1 MAVNRNDLTIAFPA
15 GEFKVQSP
23 YLYLQSVGSTGVDGS
38 TYGAHLRWLLLRNL
52 GETHLPKG
60 DYAETTIN
68 FNRPSDY
75 VTLFR
80 SQYLKRF
87 PTIVDFSVKPDVVN
101 DALAF
106 WIYTVTNTNTVVY
119 IHFRDQAKYAAV
131 RAAVNPSTLPLQF
144 IQQYCPAV
152 IEAEVKDKLF
162 FAAEFDVERDAATV
176 MRAEALSVE
185 TNVPLSPLF
194 VSCRKVFTDRNWCP
208 PAGSPGEAKPGTTA
222 AVIATADVPDCC
234 DGRNLLSNGS
244 FEAHGTPFGF
254 ETDYDLGGVKS
265 GAINVT
271 QDASTV
277 RLGWQGL
284 AHTGK
289 SFLAVDGS
297 LKAGSAV
304 LRFKLNVDPETDYC
318 FTGWLATLWLE
329 EVSIPL
335 QFRFTSDNGAVQ
347 SFTQSTPATFL
358 KWEEFRFS
366 WNSGLS
372 RTVTVEIISMS
383 RKNIGNDFG
392 IDDLWFCKGKQE
404 PVEVPACCDGP
415 NLLPNGGF
423 ELAQFMFETDYE
435 VNVGRKVGSVNVT
448 TDASKIVPQ
457 WEGLPHSGTLFLAVD
472 GIQKPGQSAL
482 RFKRDVEPNARY
494 CFTGWLATLWKDGVS
509 IPLQF
514 RFTSADGTVHLFMQ
528 FTPASVRKWEEFSF
542 TWNSGASRT
551 ITVEIISMS
560 TESIGND
567 FGIDD
572 LWFCKGKQE
581 PVEVPACCAGPNLL
595 LNGAFELH
603 PALPEFTF
611 ETDYKVDVGA
621 QYGAINVTTDASS
634 VNHQWEGLPHT
645 GKSFLTVDGSEKPGQ
660 AALRFRRDVEPN
672 TSYCF
677 TGWLATLWKNDVS
690 IPLEFRFT
698 FADGTVKTFHQS
710 TPAAVLTW
718 EQFSFTWNSEASRTV
733 TVEIISLAM
742 KSIGNDFGIDDLWF
756 CKGKAGCRARLR
768 SENIRSVRFDVKGGY
783 PLRLEFETYHDYI
796 AGAQWDTLDK
806 LALTTMDDI
815 AFGRL
820 EPSLDSVNGHWQK
833 FNDNARLKVA
843 NYWDRWSRA
852 GGLKDG
858 VGRYI
863 TRSNID
869 PMAIVDLEGDVPEDG
884 SIQISLLD
892 ALRMV
897 SLDFHVARILGL
909 GYLDRNVEHDTDE
922 FIYLGVYDTEGPLD
936 DTNVAR
942 PVRHYFMSVPT
953 RPVDYR
959 LPEAPVLKPVKYGLA
974 VDNGEAEPTLLT
986 DPQGYTPDG
995 LSRYIDIF
1003 AETDVDSSLLAPF
1016 FDPPVEFCSIDKTA
1030 SVFYGIEY
1038 RKQGEATWRKP
1049 EIPHDVAYLDL
1060 DSPPQFETAP
1070 LPNNPDSLRPIFR
1083 HEEQENGIHEY
1094 GGYGINWFSRVSEV
1108 GNVVATDATL
1118 IKKAQRLL
1126 PPANLAVQLIQHELP
1141 LMLTTQ
1147 VEQNMLAA
1155 LTGPDA
1161 TLVRVT
1167 FDYFHVHDISYDFA
1181 DSVELFFRSE
1191 LPRNLVGAIKSVSDD
1206 PSDSHKAIIRT
1217 MDYAVNSQ
1225 GTTISPTLAPSL
1237 FANFIG
1243 GVLSCQNENY
1253 IVTDISAS
1261 TEVDEG
1267 PIFTIQKNVR
1277 GNASD
1282 PGSTGTFLS
1291 VQKYVAPD
1299 LSLSNAQ
1306 VMFMAV
1312 ENMAD
1317 PHSWGTPNPLAKV
1330 IAIGDA
1336 SWTAH
1341 QETYVRDGETLT
1353 ATLRG
1358 VWAKAAVTHAPTA
1371 AAAGVYTIVFDSYK
1385 LAHHPQHAD
1394 ADPVEWY
1401 KGAIRIPRTADPN
1414 GPKKVLEVLR
1424 VRHIG
1429 DGQPLELDVLDNAY
1443 DPKDANTLISTG
1455 GQIEVNYY
1463 PGYRVYLHADP
1474 SHNFTDGMVL
1484 PAAGEGNRKT
1494 WLAGRSRDTTQ
1505 QYYSPVG
1512 IPAPI
1517 VALEFIKPLP
1527 PEQPHGGE
1535 FATWPD
1541 YYYKSSYTFTIDF
1554 NHKPFSV
1561 VMYRAND
1568 EAILRALYTNE
1579 TYDAVRQQLEIL
1591 GDDDPYRS
1599 DRWRNLVSLDYAYS
1613 NPNHP
1618 FHDPTGLSPDGSFRK
1633 FPSAKGYAFPIPDKG
1648 GVLDSVTAL
1657 GDVVDDLR
1665 DAICGAFTP
1674 LTELPLVYD
1683 LIKGPSY
1690 VPVPKPQNIRND
1702 QGTLLDPNDPAFD
1715 IAPMAKRTGN
1725 GNEIQFTDFKLD
1737 GTGNNI
1743 FFYLG
1748 REIGNRGRM
1757 GDPSPIA
1764 GPVQLINTRPPDA
1777 PAVKKMYVEEL
1788 NLLDGTGPAVNFEIN
1803 AYPEV
1808 QKVGRVNIY
1817 RATDAADALSV
1828 RTMRLVKTVDLT
1840 LTNQTG
1846 NLSLILSDD
1855 FEDGS
1860 VPYGDMLFYRIVTL
1874 RKVSNPNGGIDWAPS
1889 QPSKLLLTTVPDTIN
1904 PEAPELTFTSN
1915 VLSGSP
1921 AALSGVVLSWNP
1933 TAHNGTYHLDKM
1945 NAVGGWTRIYRIKT
1959 NDAITVDLAA
1969 TDLGINILAKETE
1982 DGDASVYHRFRVVA
1996 ENSSGLFSLTD
2007 RVLIV

>member
-1 MAVNRNDLTIAFPA
+1 M
-15 GEFKVQSP
+15 
-23 YLYLQSVGSTGVDGS
+23 
-38 TYGAHLRWLLLRNL
+38 
-52 GETHLPKG
+52 
-60 DYAETTIN
+60 
-68 FNRPSDY
+68 
-75 VTLFR
+75 
-80 SQYLKRF
+80 
-87 PTIVDFSVKPDVVN
+87 
-101 DALAF
+101 
-106 WIYTVTNTNTVVY
+106 
-119 IHFRDQAKYAAV
+119 
-131 RAAVNPSTLPLQF
+131 
-144 IQQYCPAV
+144 
-152 IEAEVKDKLF
+152 
-162 FAAEFDVERDAATV
+162 
-176 MRAEALSVE
+176 
-185 TNVPLSPLF
+185 
-194 VSCRKVFTDRNWCP
+194 
-208 PAGSPGEAKPGTTA
+208 
-222 AVIATADVPDCC
+222 
-234 DGRNLLSNGS
+234 
-244 FEAHGTPFGF
+244 
-254 ETDYDLGGVKS
+254 
-265 GAINVT
+265 
-271 QDASTV
+271 
-277 RLGWQGL
+277 
-284 AHTGK
+284 
-289 SFLAVDGS
+289 
-297 LKAGSAV
+297 
-304 LRFKLNVDPETDYC
+304 DPETEYC

-358 KWEEFRFS
+358 KWEEFMLS
-366 WNSGLS
+366 WNSGAS
-372 RTVTVEIISMS
+372 RTVTVEIISLS
-383 RKNIGNDFG
+383 VQSPGHDFGDFG
-392 IDDLWFCKGKQE
+392 IDDLWFCKGK
-404 PVEVPACCDGP
+404 PKPAEVPACCDGP

-435 VNVGRKVGSVNVT
+435 LNVGRKFGSVNVT

-457 WEGLPHSGTLFLAVD
+457 WEGLPHTGKSFLAVD
-472 GIQKPGQSAL
+472 GSTKARSAVL
-482 RFKRDVEPNARY
+482 RFKFDVTPETNY
-494 CFTGWLATLWKDGVS
+494 CFAGWLATIYKNDVS
-509 IPLQF
+509 IPLEF
-514 RFTSADGTVHLFMQ
+514 RFTSADGTVKAFHQ
-528 FTPASVRKWEEFSF
+528 STPATVRTWEQFSF

-551 ITVEIISMS
+551 VTVEIISLS
-560 TESIGND
+560 TASGGND
-567 FGIDD
+567 FGVDD

-581 PVEVPACCAGPNLL
+581 PVEVPACCDGPNLL
-595 LNGAFELH
+595 LNGGFEFH

-611 ETDYKVDVGA
+611 ETDYEVGVGA
-621 QYGAINVTTDASS
+621 KYGAINVTTDASS

-672 TSYCF
+672 TRYCF
-677 TGWLATLWKNDVS
+677 TGWLATLWKDDVS
-690 IPLEFRFT
+690 IPVEFRFT
-698 FADGTVKTFHQS
+698 SADGTVKSFHQS
-710 TPAAVLTW
+710 TPATVLTW
-718 EQFSFTWNSEASRTV
+718 EQFSFTWNSGASRTA

-768 SENIRSVRFDVKGGY
+768 SENIRSVRFDVNGGY

-796 AGAQWDTLDK
+796 AGARWDTLDN

-815 AFGRL
+815 AFSRL
-820 EPSLDSVNGHWQK
+820 EPSLNSVNGHWQK
-833 FNDNARLKVA
+833 FNDNARLNVA
-843 NYWDRWSRA
+843 NYEDRWSRA

-869 PMAIVDLEGDVPEDG
+869 PLAIVDLTGDVAQDG

-909 GYLDRNVEHDTDE
+909 GYLDRNVENDTDE

-959 LPEAPVLKPVKYGLA
+959 LPEAPVLQPVTYGLA

-986 DPQGYTPDG
+986 DLQGYTPDG
-995 LSRYIDIF
+995 LSRYIDIH
-1003 AETDVDSSLLAPF
+1003 AQRDIDSSSLAPF
-1016 FDPPVEFCSIDKTA
+1016 FVPPLEFCSIDKTA

-1049 EIPHDVAYLDL
+1049 EIAYDAAYLDL
-1060 DSPPQFETAP
+1060 DSPPQFETVP
-1070 LPNNPDSLRPIFR
+1070 LPNNADSSRPIFR
-1083 HEEQENGIHEY
+1083 HEERENGVHEY
-1094 GGYGINWFSRVSEV
+1094 GGYGINWFSRVSEI

-1126 PPANLAVQLIQHELP
+1126 PPANLAVQLIQQELP

-1167 FDYFHVHDISYDFA
+1167 FDYFHVHDINYDFA

-1191 LPRNLVGAIKSVSDD
+1191 LPRNVVGAVKSVSDD
-1206 PSDSHKAIIRT
+1206 PSDSHKATIRT

-1225 GTTISPTLAPSL
+1225 GTTISPALAPSL
-1237 FANFIG
+1237 FGNFIG

-1253 IVTDISAS
+1253 VVTDISAS
-1261 TEVDEG
+1261 TQSGEG
-1267 PIFTIQKNVR
+1267 PIFTVQKNVR

-1282 PGSTGTFLS
+1282 PGSTGTFVS

-1299 LSLSNAQ
+1299 LTLSNAQ

-1317 PHSWGTPNPLAKV
+1317 PNSWGTPNPLAKV

-1353 ATLRG
+1353 AKLRG
-1358 VWAKAAVTHAPTA
+1358 VWAMATVTHAPTA
-1371 AAAGVYTIVFDSYK
+1371 AAAGVYKVVFDIYQ
-1385 LAHHPQHAD
+1385 LPHHAQHAD

-1401 KGAIRIPRTADPN
+1401 KGAIRIPRTVDPN

-1424 VRHIG
+1424 LEHIG

-1443 DPKDANTLISTG
+1443 DPNDLNTLISTG
-1455 GQIEVNYY
+1455 GQVEVNYY

-1474 SHNFTDGMVL
+1474 THNFTQGAIL
-1484 PAAGEGNRKT
+1484 PAGGEGNRKT
-1494 WLAGRSRDTTQ
+1494 WLAGRSRDTTK

-1512 IPAPI
+1512 MPSPI
-1517 VALEFIKPLP
+1517 VALEFIKPFP

-1541 YYYKSSYTFTIDF
+1541 YYYKSSYTFTMGF
-1554 NHKPFSV
+1554 AANHRPFAV
-1561 VMYRAND
+1561 VMYRTND
-1568 EAILRALYTNE
+1568 EAILRALYKNE
-1579 TYDAVRQQLEIL
+1579 TYDAVRQQLGLL

-1599 DRWRNLVSLDYAYS
+1599 DRWRNLVSLDYVYS
-1613 NPNHP
+1613 NPSHP
-1618 FHDPTGLSPDGSFRK
+1618 FFDPTGSSPDGSFRK
-1633 FPSAKGYAFPIPDKG
+1633 FPSAGGYAFPIPDKG
-1648 GVLDSVTAL
+1648 GMLDGVTAPDQVL
-1657 GDVVDDLR
+1657 DDLR

-1674 LTELPLVYD
+1674 LTELPLIYD

-1715 IAPMAKRTGN
+1715 MAPMAKRTGN
-1725 GNEIQFTDFKLD
+1725 GNEIQFTDFTLD

-1757 GDPSPIA
+1757 GDPGRIA

-1777 PAVKKMYVEEL
+1777 PAIKKMYVEEV
-1788 NLLDGTGPAVNFEIN
+1788 NLLDGAGPAVNFEIN

-1855 FEDGS
+1855 FADGS
-1860 VPYGDMLFYRIVTL
+1860 VPYGDMLFYRIVAL

-1915 VLSGSP
+1915 ALSGSP
-1921 AALSGVVLSWNP
+1921 AALSGVVLSWAP
-1933 TAHNGTYHLDKM
+1933 TVHNGTYHLDKM
-1945 NAVGGWTRIYRIKT
+1945 SPAGNWTRIYHIKT

-1969 TDLGINILAKETE
+1969 TDLGTNILAKETE
-1982 DGDASVYHRFRVVA
+1982 DGDASVYHRFRVMT

-2007 RVLIV
+2007 RILII